1 MNLIESTKNFPATKS
16 EQEALVNGFIA
27 NVLVG
32 IHDPVEVEIAMATME
47 NIVKLYRK
55 DNRIKSLLVDI
66 VEKEGG
72 KITTPNATISLTE
85 TAVEYDYTDSKTWR
99 EASRVLDQAKERIKQ
114 IETALKNAT
123 ELNPFIDGEGE
134 DGKIYNINKTSK
146 RTITVKINK

>member
-1 MNLIESTKNFPATKS
+1 MNLIETTKNFPATKS

-55 DNRIKSLLVDI
+55 DPRVKSLLVDI

-85 TAVEYDYTDSKTWR
+85 TAVEYDYADSKTWR

-114 IETALKNAT
+114 IETALKNAS

-134 DGKIYNINKTSK
+134 DGKICNIGKTSK

>member
-32 IHDPVEVEIAMATME
+32 IHDPIEVEVAMATME

-55 DNRIKSLLVDI
+55 DSRIKSLLVDV

-72 KITTPNATISLTE
+72 KIVTPNATISLTE
-85 TAVEYDYTDSKTWR
+85 TAVEYEYSDCDLWNDKMD
-99 EASRVLDQAKERIKQ
+99 ELEKLKAEIKS
-114 IETALKNAT
+114 IETGLKNASPT
-123 ELNPFIDGEGE
+123 NPFLDGER
-134 DGKIYNINKTSK
+134 KITFVEKTSK
-146 RTITVKINK
+146 KTISVKIQK

>member
-1 MNLIESTKNFPATKS
+1 MNLIETTKNFPATKS

-32 IHDPVEVEIAMATME
+32 IHDPIEVEVAMATME

-55 DNRIKSLLVDI
+55 DSRIKSLLVDI

-85 TAVEYDYTDSKTWR
+85 TAVEYDYANSKRWR
-99 EASRVLDQAKERIKQ
+99 EASRVLDRAKEKIKE
-114 IETALKNAT
+114 IETALKNAS
-123 ELNPFIDGEGE
+123 ELAPFIDGDGE
-134 DGKIYNINKTSK
+134 DDKICNIDKTSK

>member
-27 NVLVG
+27 NVLIG
-32 IHDPVEVEIAMATME
+32 IHDPIEVEIAMATME

-55 DNRIKSLLVDI
+55 DSRIKSLLVDI

-72 KITTPNATISLTE
+72 KIVTPNATISLTE
-85 TAVEYDYTDSKTWR
+85 TAVEYNYEDSKTWR

-134 DGKIYNINKTSK
+134 DGKIYNIGKTSK